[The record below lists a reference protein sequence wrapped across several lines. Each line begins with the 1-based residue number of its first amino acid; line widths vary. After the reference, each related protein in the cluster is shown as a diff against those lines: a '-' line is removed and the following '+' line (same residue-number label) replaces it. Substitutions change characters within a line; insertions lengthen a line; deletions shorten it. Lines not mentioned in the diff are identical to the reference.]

1 MWTALYLCETASAGT
16 VFTNAGSITP
26 ADATPVGGGSVVA
39 YNATAVGLNAKPTIA
54 TAAWGTGGYDLTITW
69 VYKPAADA
77 DNFYVNGKLYSAA
90 LYTMSQTSGLA
101 YVGYKGC
108 DETNCT
114 TKYNYQEL
122 VSPTL
127 TSTTAKIRNAG
138 AGTTTTLAAT
148 PAFTSGTVTAA
159 KAQLDMFSVSASTGE
174 LSIILTQSATLG
186 AAVTSTATEVQQ
198 MSCFPVYTTAPKQY
212 LCMMGVTT
220 ITAAS
225 LTSTQITTH
234 QVWHANT
241 ALLTTSF
248 ATATNKLD
256 AASASLNTA
265 AQKAF
270 KVYEAKSAA
279 ASPGEEA
286 LLASLTLPEPKFQW
300 RNGNYLDF
308 ARTGVKTTIGFSG
321 LSKAASNAQADA
333 TATITT
339 IKTGVASAGF
349 TATAAT
355 ASTTAMLSSATTA
368 FTAPTAAT
376 CDQSQ
381 AYCTKTYPTVC
392 KTSGALSLAAVGA
405 SIAALAMA
413 F

>member
-1 MWTALYLCETASAGT
+1 
-16 VFTNAGSITP
+16 
-26 ADATPVGGGSVVA
+26 VA
-39 YNATAVGLNAKPTIA
+39 YNAATVSLKAKPSVA
-54 TAAWGTGGYDLTITW
+54 TAAWNSTGWDMTW
-69 VYKPAADA
+69 TFTYEPAADS
-77 DNFYVNGKLYSAA
+77 DNFYVNGKIYSAA
-90 LYTMSQTSGLA
+90 LYTLSQSAALA
-101 YVGYKGC
+101 YVGFKGC
-108 DETNCT
+108 DKTACT
-114 TKYNYQEL
+114 TNYAFNDL

-127 TSTTAKIRNAG
+127 QTATAKVRNAG

-186 AAVTSTATEVQQ
+186 SAIASQNTEVQQ
-198 MSCFPVYTTAPKQY
+198 MTCFPVYTTAPKQY
-212 LCMMGVTT
+212 LCLMGVTT
-220 ITAAS
+220 ITASS
-225 LTSTQITTH
+225 LASTQITSH

-241 ALLTTSF
+241 ALLTSSF
-248 ATATNKLD
+248 STATNKLD
-256 AASASLNTA
+256 VASASLNTA

-279 ASPGEEA
+279 SAPGEEA
-286 LLASLTLPEPKFQW
+286 LLSSLTLPEPKFQW

-321 LSKAASNAQADA
+321 VSKSTSNTQADA

-339 IKTGVASAGF
+339 IKTGVATAGF

-355 ASTTAMLSSATTA
+355 AAATVMKSSAATA

>member
-1 MWTALYLCETASAGT
+1 M
-16 VFTNAGSITP
+16 
-26 ADATPVGGGSVVA
+26 
-39 YNATAVGLNAKPTIA
+39 
-54 TAAWGTGGYDLTITW
+54 
-69 VYKPAADA
+69 
-77 DNFYVNGKLYSAA
+77 
-90 LYTMSQTSGLA
+90 
-101 YVGYKGC
+101 
-108 DETNCT
+108 
-114 TKYNYQEL
+114 

-127 TSTTAKIRNAG
+127 QTATAKVRNAG

-174 LSIILTQSATLG
+174 LSLILTQSATL
-186 AAVTSTATEVQQ
+186 ATAVTSTAIVVQQ
-198 MSCFPVYTTAPKQY
+198 MSCFPVWTSAPKQY

-220 ITAAS
+220 ITAAT

-241 ALLTTSF
+241 ALLTSSF
-248 ATATNKLD
+248 STATNALD
-256 AASASLNTA
+256 VASASLNTA

-286 LLASLTLPEPKFQW
+286 LLSSLTLPEPKFQW
-300 RNGNYLDF
+300 RTGNYLDF

-321 LSKAASNAQADA
+321 VTKSTASAQADA

-349 TATAAT
+349 TATAA
-355 ASTTAMLSSATTA
+355 ASGGTYAMKASATTA